1 MGDPDS
7 FLPLCLPSSP
17 PPCLPEDVRLTLCF
31 SYYTPFAGQ
40 LDLWMFRA
48 TPGTIDPFSGCSGNF
63 SGAPMSA
70 FGNRE
75 CPSLFLCFTPS
86 HCAGEI
92 GLGGVN
98 PGCLL
103 CPLPADSSC
112 QPPPPLWMLLPLI
125 FKDVLTVKP
134 HLARDMLYHPGW
146 PQLHRDPLLLPHKC
160 WD

>member
-1 MGDPDS
+1 MEEGCGLRGGRKNGEVGRNQAPSLLGETQGGWPRLLSTCLS
-7 FLPLCLPSSP
+7 FLPH
-17 PPCLPEDVRLTLCF
+17 PCLPEDVRLTLSLCF
-31 SYYTPFAGQ
+31 LYYTPFAGQ

-48 TPGTIDPFSGCSGNF
+48 TPGTINPISGCSGNF

-103 CPLPADSSC
+103 CP
-112 QPPPPLWMLLPLI
+112 
-125 FKDVLTVKP
+125 
-134 HLARDMLYHPGW
+134 
-146 PQLHRDPLLLPHKC
+146 
-160 WD
+160 